1 MPYRVP
7 MASRLPIAVV
17 ALVTAGALLGVGRIA
32 AAGDEAK
39 RECRQGC
46 DEARESCKSDCR
58 NERDSGTQQQT
69 DRYTSCDS
77 SCKDTYESCKSD
89 CDGR

>member
-1 MPYRVP
+1 MPYREP
-7 MASRLPIAVV
+7 MASRLPIAVI
-17 ALVTAGALLGVGRIA
+17 ALVTAALLGAGRVA
-32 AAGDEAK
+32 DAGDEAK

-46 DEARESCKSDCR
+46 DEARESCKSDCK